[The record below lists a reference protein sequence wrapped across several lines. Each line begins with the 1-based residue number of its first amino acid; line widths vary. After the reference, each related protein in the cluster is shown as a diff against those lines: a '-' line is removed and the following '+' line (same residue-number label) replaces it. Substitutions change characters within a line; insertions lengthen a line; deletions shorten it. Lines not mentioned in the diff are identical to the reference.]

1 MPLWDP
7 THPGPLYQGG
17 VGREEGRPSDRQ
29 DHHGAMYL
37 KAVQVMPRDVNIFLS
52 RVLTVPRTE
61 HLCPSG
67 ILHILAL
74 STKEELDERRLNPG
88 LDKKGVWQQ
97 IHSNSKSEFCD
108 ILPRISVGPHLY
120 APLGSYT
127 FCTKISISEY
137 LS

>member
-29 DHHGAMYL
+29 DHHGA
-37 KAVQVMPRDVNIFLS
+37 
-52 RVLTVPRTE
+52 TVPKGGPGDAQGCQDLPEQGVNGTEDRTWE
-61 HLCPSG
+61 G
-67 ILHILAL
+67 I
-74 STKEELDERRLNPG
+74 
-88 LDKKGVWQQ
+88 WQK
-97 IHSNSKSEFCD
+97 IHFKSKSEFCS

-137 LS
+137 LSID